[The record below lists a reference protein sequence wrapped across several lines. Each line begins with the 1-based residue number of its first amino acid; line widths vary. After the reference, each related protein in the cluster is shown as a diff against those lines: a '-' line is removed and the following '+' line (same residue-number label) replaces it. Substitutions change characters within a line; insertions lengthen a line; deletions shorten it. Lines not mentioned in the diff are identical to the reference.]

1 MPDIFDT
8 QLLPC
13 PFCASKAE
21 WEYTPWNDEA
31 GEGDDGS
38 GWVECTGCHVQMTG
52 FDRDDAEAR
61 WNRRAQETG
70 DTGG

>member
-1 MPDIFDT
+1 MPNIFDT

-21 WEYTPWNDEA
+21 WEYTPWNDET

-38 GWVECTGCHVQMTG
+38 GWIECTGCHVQMTG
-52 FDRDDAEAR
+52 FDRDDTEAR
-61 WNRRAQETG
+61 WDRRAQETV